1 VIVDEGRNW
10 DGVLRLQGVGVGVV
24 VDDDG
29 AVQRAAGRG
38 EVLDK
43 PAVPGVAARAAV
55 EPVREQ
61 LAVGVKAVEHEGRV
75 LLKPRGE
82 DDDLEAAGRGAEE
95 GLEAGALGDVEGDG
109 LAADDGAHGEVE
121 PRGRVR
127 LGVDERLVE
136 VEEQRPRP
144 RRRRRRER
152 GGLRLLPRWRR
163 RRRRRRGGAEAL
175 EPRGDGA
182 ALARGAEDG
191 EAGEELEEAA
201 PARADRAVDGG
212 RDGGGRGG
220 DGPERAPAALG
231 GRPAALLRARAPRP
245 V

>member
-1 VIVDEGRNW
+1 VIVDEGRHR

-29 AVQRAAGRG
+29 AVQRAAGGG
-38 EVLDK
+38 EVLDE

-61 LAVGVKAVEHEGRV
+61 VAVGVEAVEHEGGV
-75 LLKPRGE
+75 LLEPRGE

-95 GLEAGALGDVEGDG
+95 GLDARALGDVEGDG

-127 LGVDERLVE
+127 LGVDERLVWL
-136 VEEQRPRP
+136 EEHRPRP

-152 GGLRLLPRWRR
+152 GGGLRR
-163 RRRRRRGGAEAL
+163 RRGGGAEAL

-182 ALARGAEDG
+182 ALARGAKDG
-191 EAGEELEEAA
+191 EAGEELEQAA
-201 PARADRAVDGG
+201 PARADGAVDGG
-212 RDGGGRGG
+212 HDGGGRGG
-220 DGPERAPAALG
+220 DGPERAPAAPG
-231 GRPAALLRARAPRP
+231 CGPAALRRARAPRP